1 MNTRVMREMHDA
13 MHIVIN
19 MEAIDAFYGEDLEH
33 PRIYVYVNG
42 AKIVLDYKD
51 KRTFKDDLSMIKYYV
66 LEDYK

>member
-1 MNTRVMREMHDA
+1 MKTRVMKEMHDV

-42 AKIVLDYKD
+42 AKIVLEYKD
-51 KRTFKDDLSMIKYYV
+51 KRTFKDDLTRIRRYM
-66 LEDYK
+66 LEE

>member
-1 MNTRVMREMHDA
+1 MKTRVMKEMHDV

-19 MEAIDAFYGEDLEH
+19 MEAIDAFYSEDLEH

-51 KRTFKDDLSMIKYYV
+51 KRTFKDDLSMIKRYM
-66 LEDYK
+66 LEE

>member
-1 MNTRVMREMHDA
+1 MNTRVMREMHDV

-42 AKIVLDYKD
+42 AKIVLEYKD
-51 KRTFKDDLSMIKYYV
+51 KRTFKDDLTRIRDYV
-66 LEDYK
+66 LEE

>member
-1 MNTRVMREMHDA
+1 MNTRVMREMNDVT
-13 MHIVIN
+13 HIMIN

-51 KRTFKDDLSMIKYYV
+51 KRTFKDDLSMIKRYMS
-66 LEDYK
+66 EDYM

>member
-1 MNTRVMREMHDA
+1 MNTRVMREMNDVT
-13 MHIVIN
+13 HIMIN

-51 KRTFKDDLSMIKYYV
+51 KRTFKDDLSMIKRYMS
-66 LEDYK
+66 EE

>member
-1 MNTRVMREMHDA
+1 MKTRVMREMNDV

-42 AKIVLDYKD
+42 AKIVLEYKN
-51 KRTFKDDLSMIKYYV
+51 KKTFKDDLTRIKRYV
-66 LEDYK
+66 SEDYV

>member
-1 MNTRVMREMHDA
+1 MNTRVMREMNDVT
-13 MHIVIN
+13 HIMIN

-51 KRTFKDDLSMIKYYV
+51 KRTFKDDLSMIKRYMS
-66 LEDYK
+66 EN

>member
-1 MNTRVMREMHDA
+1 MNNRIMRKMNDVMNI
-13 MHIVIN
+13 IVDMN
-19 MEAIDAFYGEDLEH
+19 AIDAFYFENIGH
-33 PRIYVYVNG
+33 PRICLYVNG

>member
-1 MNTRVMREMHDA
+1 MNTRVMREMNDVL
-13 MHIVIN
+13 HIVID

-51 KRTFKDDLSMIKYYV
+51 KRTFKDDLSMIKRYM
-66 LEDYK
+66 LEE

>member
-1 MNTRVMREMHDA
+1 MNTRVMREMNNVT
-13 MHIVIN
+13 HIMIN

-51 KRTFKDDLSMIKYYV
+51 KRTFKDDLSMIKHYMLGDYV
-66 LEDYK
+66 